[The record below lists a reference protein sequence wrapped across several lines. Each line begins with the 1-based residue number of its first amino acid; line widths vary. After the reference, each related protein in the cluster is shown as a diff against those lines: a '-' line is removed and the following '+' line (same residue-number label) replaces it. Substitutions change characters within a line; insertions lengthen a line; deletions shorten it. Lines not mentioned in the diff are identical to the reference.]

1 MLLLPYYR
9 AGFPNEGKNTILKA
23 GNKKSAPQ
31 GAFLMK
37 PC

>member
-9 AGFPNEGKNTILKA
+9 ADASNEGKNAILKA

-31 GAFLMK
+31 GAFH
-37 PC
+37 